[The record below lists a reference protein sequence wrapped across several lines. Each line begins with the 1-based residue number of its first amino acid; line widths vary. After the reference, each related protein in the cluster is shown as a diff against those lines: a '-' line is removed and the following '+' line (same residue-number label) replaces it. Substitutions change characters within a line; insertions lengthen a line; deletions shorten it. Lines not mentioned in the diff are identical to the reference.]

1 MWLLLLLSSAKEEQ
15 NSVLMLKFAFK
26 DNGVSEL
33 QNPCDPY
40 GIFMLGKS
48 HSVYYYCSK
57 SAQGILS
64 KCC

>member
-15 NSVLMLKFAFK
+15 NSLLMLKFAFK
-26 DNGVSEL
+26 DNRVSEL
-33 QNPCDPY
+33 QNPCYPY

-48 HSVYYYCSK
+48 HSVYYCCSK
-57 SAQGILS
+57 SAQGMLS